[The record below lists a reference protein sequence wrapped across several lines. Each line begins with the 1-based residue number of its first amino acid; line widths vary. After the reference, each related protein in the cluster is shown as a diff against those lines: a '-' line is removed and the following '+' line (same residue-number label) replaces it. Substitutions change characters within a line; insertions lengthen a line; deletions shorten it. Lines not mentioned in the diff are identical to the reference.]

1 MKDEIRKL
9 IIKKINELDQVLV
22 NSEWQDWSSGY
33 EQGYE
38 AGLIHCLKLLDYVE
52 DEVND
57 KLNERNN

>member
-22 NSEWQDWSSGY
+22 NSGWQNWNSGY

-38 AGLIHCLKLLDYVE
+38 AGLIHCLKLLDYIE
-52 DEVND
+52 DGATD
-57 KLNERNN
+57 K